1 MKKGFFI
8 LVASLLTGTVFAQK
22 ADLTS
27 AILSYRK
34 QDLNAARSY
43 VSASE
48 EKLADG
54 GALKAKDLGKLWHNK
69 GLIYMAL
76 YETEADISLLQ
87 IATDAFK
94 TDTETEGS
102 TFSKKSAKELLRCIN
117 AYNKAAYDRY
127 ESKDFTSAL
136 SLFEQVVDINSYEA
150 IGIVDT
156 ANLFNATLM
165 AIEVGE
171 SEKIID
177 LSSKLIDLE
186 PSNGDYHLYLIKE
199 LIDIGDENARFNAIK
214 RGREAAPEHTGLI
227 FEEVNYYLAIG
238 DNDGLLLSLETA
250 IQAAPEN
257 KVLHFAKG
265 TALGSLKRYTEAKNA
280 YEASIE
286 LDPNYFDAYNN
297 LASLYLDQTAPLVD
311 QMNNLGLSQADQKK
325 YNALKSKRNN
335 LYAKAKPYLKEAVR
349 LDGNAL
355 QVLYALKDVCYQTD
369 DMVCWKDANST
380 IKSLTE

>member
-1 MKKGFFI
+1 MKNGIFI
-8 LVASLLTGTVFAQK
+8 LVVSLLTGTMFAQK

-34 QDLNAARSY
+34 QDFNAAKSY
-43 VSASE
+43 VSAAE

-54 GALKAKDLGKLWHNK
+54 GALKAKDLGKLWYNK
-69 GLIYMAL
+69 GLIYMAI
-76 YETEADISLLQ
+76 YDAEADISLLQ

-102 TFSKKSAKELLRCIN
+102 SFSKKSAKELLRCIN
-117 AYNKAAYDRY
+117 AYNKAAYDSY
-127 ESKDFTSAL
+127 EAKDFASAL

-150 IGIVDT
+150 IGVVDT

-171 SEKIID
+171 SEKIIY

-186 PSNGDYHLYLIKE
+186 PSNGDYHIYLLKE
-199 LIDIGDENARFNAIK
+199 LIEIGDENGRFNAIK
-214 RGREAAPEHTGLI
+214 RAREAAPEHTGLI

-238 DNDGLLLSLETA
+238 DNDALLLSLGTA
-250 IQAAPEN
+250 IEAAPEN

-280 YEASIE
+280 YEAAIE

-311 QMNNLGLSQADQKK
+311 QMNNLGLSQADQLQ
-325 YNALKSKRNN
+325 YNSLKDKRNN
-335 LYAKAKPYLKEAVR
+335 LYVKAKPYLTNAVR
-349 LDGNAL
+349 IDPTAL
-355 QVLYALKDVCYQTD
+355 QVLSALKDVCYQTD
-369 DMVCWKDANST
+369 DMGCWKDTNSK
-380 IKSLTE
+380 IKLLTN